1 MVVSDHA
8 TRHFHLATVQQFL
21 FEFYACA
28 THSTFDYRDGHLYG
42 FHGRQEYGPSL
53 RCVELETGAVKW
65 SRERFGSGSLI
76 GVGERI
82 LLLHE
87 DGRLQ
92 LLAASPSSFEL
103 LATTQLLSSVVRAYA
118 AFSDG
123 VLYARNQRELVA
135 TRLR

>member
-1 MVVSDHA
+1 M
-8 TRHFHLATVQQFL
+8 
-21 FEFYACA
+21 
-28 THSTFDYRDGHLYG
+28 
-42 FHGRQEYGPSL
+42 
-53 RCVELETGAVKW
+53 KW

-92 LLAASPSSFEL
+92 LLAASSSSFEL
-103 LATTQLLSSVVRAYA
+103 LATTQLLSSVVRAFP

-123 VLYARNQRELVA
+123 VLYARNQRELIVA
-135 TRLR
+135 RLR